1 MQCEGETDDGGLKY
15 SNTMPAQN
23 SHTVCV
29 HLYHLEHSRTA
40 PRPPR
45 DQPQTT
51 PFPFAFGLPSPC
63 RLQLKL
69 ENLCTNSLKQE
80 CLCVLYVL
88 VSVPHMPFPSLPQL
102 CLSPSPLTLPTPA
115 LSPPSVAFILSFCEH
130 LACSFGFF
138 WPTFGGHA
146 QQSVMKFLGF

>member
-15 SNTMPAQN
+15 SNTMPAQY

-45 DQPQTT
+45 DQPEST

-102 CLSPSPLTLPTPA
+102 CLSPSPSS
-115 LSPPSVAFILSFCEH
+115 SPSSILCRFHFVILWASRLFLRVF
-130 LACSFGFF
+130 LANFRGTRTTKCNEISRVLM
-138 WPTFGGHA
+138 T
-146 QQSVMKFLGF
+146 

>member
-1 MQCEGETDDGGLKY
+1 MKKCKQQTQWESGLRVEARQCQPKTRIHFAFFCIISSTRDRPETARK
-15 SNTMPAQN
+15 SA
-23 SHTVCV
+23 
-29 HLYHLEHSRTA
+29 
-40 PRPPR
+40 R
-45 DQPQTT
+45 DY
-51 PFPFAFGLPSPC
+51 PFPFSMASPSPC

-88 VSVPHMPFPSLPQL
+88 VSVPHMPSPSLPTL
-102 CLSPSPLTLPTPA
+102 SLSPNSASPSPSA
-115 LSPPSVAFILSFCEH
+115 VVFILSFCEH

-138 WPTFGGHA
+138 GQLSGRHA